1 MASKIIEL
9 EEAVCQIERDI
20 DDGNR
25 NLRENERQ
33 IKKWTEKLQTAQSVL
48 KLNINNK
55 NHIKNVADIVNLKE
69 FEAIKERI
77 EEMQEEVKE
86 YNFQLSIF
94 TKARFKLQAN
104 VIANQNLL
112 NENMQLL
119 TTYGHVIHLKA
130 KYDLHAPEGDKAK

>member
-1 MASKIIEL
+1 VASKIIEL

-119 TTYGHVIHLKA
+119 TTYGQIIHLKA
-130 KYDLHAPEGDKAK
+130 K